1 MNRSVRLS
9 IFPAIFFSLLLAAGV
24 SAQNFSVQQA
34 SADPPQELS
43 AAVRAVL
50 GNQVLRVTGPNGL
63 ICEIWLRKD
72 VPAKASPAAVLGVTF
87 TQLDEGT
94 LVAAMRL
101 ASDTRDYRRQGIKAG
116 VYTMRYCLSPVNG
129 NHQDVSP
136 QRDFLLAIPAANDQD
151 PATLTEAQTID
162 ASKKSI
168 GANHPSPWPLFP
180 GDGSSGAPTIQHDTD
195 DELWIAQF
203 TVTIGGAP
211 VRMGLVISGFGP
223 QV

>member
-1 MNRSVRLS
+1 MNRFVRLS
-9 IFPAIFFSLLLAAGV
+9 IFFAIFLSLVLAARV
-24 SAQNFSVQQA
+24 SAQGFTVQQ
-34 SADPPQELS
+34 STADPPQELS
-43 AAVRAVL
+43 AAIRAVL
-50 GNQVLRVTGPNGL
+50 SNQVLRVSGPNGL

-72 VPAKASPAAVLGVTF
+72 VPAKPAAAALGVTF

-129 NHQDVSP
+129 NHQDVAP
-136 QRDFLLAIPAANDQD
+136 QRDFLLAIPAAMDQD

-203 TVTIGGAP
+203 TVTIGGAL

>member
-1 MNRSVRLS
+1 M
-9 IFPAIFFSLLLAAGV
+9 
-24 SAQNFSVQQA
+24 QQA
-34 SADPPQELS
+34 TADPPQELS
-43 AAVRAVL
+43 AAIRAVL
-50 GNQVLRVTGPNGL
+50 SNQVMRVSGPNGL

-72 VPAKASPAAVLGVTF
+72 VLAKASPAAVLGVTF

-101 ASDTRDYRRQGIKAG
+101 PADTRDYRRQGIKAG

-129 NHQDVSP
+129 DHQDVSP
-136 QRDFLLAIPAANDQD
+136 QRDFLLAIPAAIDQD
-151 PATLTEAQTID
+151 PATLTESQTID
-162 ASKKSI
+162 LSKKSI
-168 GANHPSPWPLFP
+168 GSNHPSPWPLFP
-180 GDGSSGAPTIQHDTD
+180 GDASSGAPTIQHDTD

-203 TVTIGGAP
+203 TVTIGSAP